1 MAAGPPPTHPSTPPC
16 PHHHGHSLPGCQW
29 FEFDADR
36 CAFYIQSTDQQS
48 RFRRL
53 LSKHNAQLSEMK
65 FVKKGIMTGTDAVKE
80 IEVYQLFNGG
90 TKVGTAE
97 LAQASA
103 VEHLSSRA
111 IERFV
116 LSD

>member
-1 MAAGPPPTHPSTPPC
+1 
-16 PHHHGHSLPGCQW
+16 
-29 FEFDADR
+29 
-36 CAFYIQSTDQQS
+36 
-48 RFRRL
+48 
-53 LSKHNAQLSEMK
+53 MK